1 MVKTRL
7 PKLALILAGLVLPAA
22 VLAQGQKAPSFTDA
36 LLGSRLA
43 ISVEDGKLAGPGGDA
58 IRAATADAQFVLLG
72 EDHGIAQVPQF
83 DVAICSDLAPH
94 GFHRIELEISPS
106 VAPTLEKFARSQD
119 GAAQFAAF
127 DKRYPDAIAF
137 YTWREEFEFLQRC
150 ESASK
155 QGYEIRGLD
164 QDFMGDS
171 TYVLTRIS
179 EMKLGA
185 EARKAIEQL
194 IEEDKVARRAAE
206 KSGNPMD
213 LFLMTAKQAGL
224 DQVKDLLRRKG
235 PAEAQ
240 SLFDALLTS
249 RDIYAKFMSGAGY
262 ESNRE
267 RAMLMKKLFRTDYIE
282 AQARDSAAPK
292 VLFKFGA
299 YHLGRGMNGLHSSE
313 IGDYVSELAEGR
325 GQKSVHIMIFGV
337 KGTQSAF
344 AGIGK
349 PDAEVPLDLAG
360 DAHSPLIWA
369 KPLYDNLLEKS
380 WTLFNTR
387 SLREKFSSFS
397 GVDPE
402 LERMIFAYDYVIL
415 IPDPTASHPLTVA
428 ESK

>member
-1 MVKTRL
+1 MGDATY
-7 PKLALILAGLVLPAA
+7 ILA
-22 VLAQGQKAPSFTDA
+22 
-36 LLGSRLA
+36 
-43 ISVEDGKLAGPGGDA
+43 
-58 IRAATADAQFVLLG
+58 
-72 EDHGIAQVPQF
+72 
-83 DVAICSDLAPH
+83 
-94 GFHRIELEISPS
+94 
-106 VAPTLEKFARSQD
+106 
-119 GAAQFAAF
+119 
-127 DKRYPDAIAF
+127 
-137 YTWREEFEFLQRC
+137 
-150 ESASK
+150 
-155 QGYEIRGLD
+155 
-164 QDFMGDS
+164 
-171 TYVLTRIS
+171 RIS
-179 EMKLGA
+179 EMKLSA

-194 IEEDKVARRAAE
+194 IEEDKAARQAAE

-213 LFLMTAKQAGL
+213 LFLMTAKQAEL

-235 PAEAQ
+235 PSEAQ
-240 SLFDALLTS
+240 SLYDSLLTS

-262 ESNRE
+262 ASNRE

-282 AQARDSAAPK
+282 AQARDAAPPK

-325 GQKSVHIMIFGV
+325 GQKSVHIMILGV

-349 PDAEVPLDLAG
+349 PYAEVPLDLAG

-380 WTLFNTR
+380 WTLFDTR

-415 IPDPTASHPLTVA
+415 IPDPTASHPLTAA
-428 ESK
+428 ETK

>member
-1 MVKTRL
+1 MVRTRL
-7 PKLALILAGLVLPAA
+7 QRFALILAGLVLPAA
-22 VLAQGQKAPSFTDA
+22 VLAQAQKAPSFTDA

-58 IRAATADAQFVLLG
+58 VRAAIADAQFVLLG
-72 EDHGIAQVPQF
+72 EDHGIAQIPQF
-83 DVAICSDLAPH
+83 DAAICSDLAPH
-94 GFHRIELEISPS
+94 GFHRLELEISPS
-106 VAPTLEKFARSQD
+106 VAPAVEKFARAQD

-127 DKRYPDAIAF
+127 DKRYPDTIAF

-150 ESASK
+150 ENASK

-179 EMKLGA
+179 GMKLGA
-185 EARKAIEQL
+185 ETRKAIEQL
-194 IEEDKVARRAAE
+194 LAEDKAARQAAE
-206 KSGNPMD
+206 KSGNPFD
-213 LFLMTAKQAGL
+213 LFLLAAKQAEL

-249 RDIYAKFMSGAGY
+249 RDIYSKFQSGEGY
-262 ESNRE
+262 ASNRE

-282 AQARDSAAPK
+282 AQASDAAAPK

-299 YHLGRGMNGLHSSE
+299 YHLGRGMNVLHSSE

-349 PDAEVPLDLAG
+349 PYAEAPLDLPN
-360 DAHSPLIWA
+360 DKDSPLQWA
-369 KPLYDNLLEKS
+369 KPLYGNLLEKS
-380 WTLFNTR
+380 WTLFNMR
-387 SLREKFSSFS
+387 SLRDKFSSFT

-415 IPDPTASHPLTVA
+415 IPDPTASHALAP
-428 ESK
+428 